1 LAGRPV
7 VATGERCRDLSVR
20 LRYADVV
27 HATVADSVDA
37 VRTAGAAAGPG
48 AAAGSSAMVEFIGNY
63 TAFAD
68 LLARR

>member
-1 LAGRPV
+1 
-7 VATGERCRDLSVR
+7 
-20 LRYADVV
+20 
-27 HATVADSVDA
+27 VDA